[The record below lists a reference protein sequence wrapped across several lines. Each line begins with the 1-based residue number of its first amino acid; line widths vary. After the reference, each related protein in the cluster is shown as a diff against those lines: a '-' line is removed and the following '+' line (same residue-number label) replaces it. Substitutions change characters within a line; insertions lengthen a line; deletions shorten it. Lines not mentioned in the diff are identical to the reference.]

1 MTIHTPI
8 TIRTA
13 PETCIARTQ
22 RPSAER
28 LLAGIFY
35 IDVALDVGPTSSVLA
50 HAAPSQSDRRCHRQ
64 RSLTPT
70 VSRPH
75 SRRMSRV
82 RVPSLPTFEDHRKTN
97 RLRQYERHPALAF
110 LSGASPVQRSAGT
123 PDRCRS
129 TSALGSR
136 SRHIPAEKGSN
147 RINPKHAPGTARAH
161 TRCMPGTERRPLGRA
176 LSVECPS
183 FSLFPNAAADPRCQA
198 AGLAVTPIAPQG
210 KALCGTWHLAFDIRP
225 TGTNVSPVSRVEA
238 GGFDCLPSRHQHA
251 RNTNTVGIDREP
263 PDRPP

>member
-82 RVPSLPTFEDHRKTN
+82 RVPSLPTAEDHRKTN

-123 PDRCRS
+123 TTLTPPPS
-129 TSALGSR
+129 
-136 SRHIPAEKGSN
+136 PA
-147 RINPKHAPGTARAH
+147 APGGHGQPCISGSSVAH

-176 LSVECPS
+176 LRGVECPS
-183 FSLFPNAAADPRCQA
+183 FSLISNAAADPA
-198 AGLAVTPIAPQG
+198 AKPQVSQSLRHAPQH
-210 KALCGTWHLAFDIRP
+210 KALCGTW
-225 TGTNVSPVSRVEA
+225 
-238 GGFDCLPSRHQHA
+238 
-251 RNTNTVGIDREP
+251 
-263 PDRPP
+263 

>member
-1 MTIHTPI
+1 MTTHTPI

-50 HAAPSQSDRRCHRQ
+50 HAAPSQSDPRCHRQ

-97 RLRQYERHPALAF
+97 QIGRASCREGVENWE
-110 LSGASPVQRSAGT
+110 GAS
-123 PDRCRS
+123 
-129 TSALGSR
+129 
-136 SRHIPAEKGSN
+136 
-147 RINPKHAPGTARAH
+147 
-161 TRCMPGTERRPLGRA
+161 
-176 LSVECPS
+176 
-183 FSLFPNAAADPRCQA
+183 
-198 AGLAVTPIAPQG
+198 
-210 KALCGTWHLAFDIRP
+210 
-225 TGTNVSPVSRVEA
+225 
-238 GGFDCLPSRHQHA
+238 
-251 RNTNTVGIDREP
+251 
-263 PDRPP
+263 

>member
-1 MTIHTPI
+1 MTTHTPI

-147 RINPKHAPGTARAH
+147 RINPKHAPRYRPGPHTLHAWHRAQA
-161 TRCMPGTERRPLGRA
+161 PWSGAQRRM
-176 LSVECPS
+176 S
-183 FSLFPNAAADPRCQA
+183 FVF
-198 AGLAVTPIAPQG
+198 I
-210 KALCGTWHLAFDIRP
+210 
-225 TGTNVSPVSRVEA
+225 VSQRSSGPP
-238 GGFDCLPSRHQHA
+238 LPSRRSRNHSDRTA
-251 RNTNTVGIDREP
+251 R
-263 PDRPP
+263 